1 MGGPERRQSWHI
13 YLNHMIHWDITMD
26 TNSDV
31 IYMYKQFVEEEK
43 GVVFGTIHLNGLF
56 CLYDRTYQF

>member
-43 GVVFGTIHLNGLF
+43 
-56 CLYDRTYQF
+56 